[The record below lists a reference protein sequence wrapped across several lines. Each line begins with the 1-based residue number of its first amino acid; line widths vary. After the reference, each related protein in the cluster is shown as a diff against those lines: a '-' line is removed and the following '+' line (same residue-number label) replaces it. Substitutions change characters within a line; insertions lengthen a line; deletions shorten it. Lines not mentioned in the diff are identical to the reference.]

1 MAVLGAAG
9 LALSLAL
16 QQSLGNFA
24 GGLLI
29 LIMKPFRVGD
39 YIISPSGE
47 GRVSMVGLVYTT
59 ILTTD
64 NKAITIEWHPFKL
77 NRDQRDGD
85 GQADAGA
92 QGRYCL

>member
-1 MAVLGAAG
+1 MDSASIVAVLGAAG

-39 YIISPSGE
+39 YIISPP
-47 GRVSMVGLVYTT
+47 GRKGFDGRAGLHDYP
-59 ILTTD
+59 D
-64 NKAITIEWHPFKL
+64 N
-77 NRDQRDGD
+77 R
-85 GQADAGA
+85 
-92 QGRYCL
+92 